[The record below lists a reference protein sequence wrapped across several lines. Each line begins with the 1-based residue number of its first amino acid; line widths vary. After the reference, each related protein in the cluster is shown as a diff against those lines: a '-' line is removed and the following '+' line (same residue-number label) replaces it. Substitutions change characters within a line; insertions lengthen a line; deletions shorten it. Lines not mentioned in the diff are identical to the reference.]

1 MCSRWLHLERLLDP
15 STTVR
20 CELAGRTPKGPRSI
34 EFARSGGLD
43 CNRQYRFELMIL
55 VRSPT
60 RPRASICCSW
70 RSLIAAA
77 WSRTW
82 SLSRDTSAAEAEGSG
97 GGGGGTGAGVLRGK
111 RYVPLTVRHA
121 ITANSTVAMA
131 VIQSVMDGILDSWRE
146 RREGKRGTQVN
157 SIWVRC
163 WVGYPFP
170 VCKASR

>member
-20 CELAGRTPKGPRSI
+20 CELAGGIPKGPRSI
-34 EFARSGGLD
+34 EFARPGGLV

-55 VRSPT
+55 VR
-60 RPRASICCSW
+60 
-70 RSLIAAA
+70 
-77 WSRTW
+77 SRTW

-97 GGGGGTGAGVLRGK
+97 GGGEGTGAGVLRGK
-111 RYVPLTVRHA
+111 RYVPLTVSHA